1 MERRTFLQCLRPN
14 LYQVEDDVWP
24 PKREKTSSSSSSSS
38 SSCCLPLQE
47 VDRDNDESSSTSSS
61 LPRTVV
67 VSIEPV
73 EGEPACFAN
82 RRNDDNGNGN
92 GNGDDGNNQRGS
104 GSLKR
109 HRLEL
114 RNDPAMCAFDMAFV
128 GCLPLGRNNG
138 NGSHKT
144 ASSTTSSMH
153 HQPGQPHMTSPCTS
167 TTSAST
173 RLSHSQ
179 QSKHSPASAIRA
191 NEVKV
196 FFRFEEKYVFGVR
209 LSSIRNA
216 KIVPSSECN
225 QSVPVSL
232 VVRLDNCSFR
242 MFFLDDLPP
251 LNDREVKQAGKD
263 CNDVSKQSLDTL
275 SYAMRYFNIHI
286 LNASQTTTQAT
297 TPINKTTFLHNNI
310 SILESEHYSSQIY
323 DAKKKDKVCANTK
336 RKYETSLSNRYQSQ
350 VLVQASDHMT
360 DRLAEYNVMMHENEV
375 DIEAVLSLCASH
387 TDFAGHEGVEKLS
400 NTCEEVGILLTGIA
414 IRNSSLQALHTDA
427 MTAKTERKNVE
438 EAYIEASQNIE
449 GALDKLFP
457 DPRVRVSKKAKVTEP
472 NKDVINERARVASF
486 IHSCVV
492 SKAYSHLSKMIFNE
506 N

>member
-1 MERRTFLQCLRPN
+1 MERQTFLQCLSPN
-14 LYQVEDDVWP
+14 LYQVEDAVWP
-24 PKREKTSSSSSSSS
+24 PKRDKTSSSS

-47 VDRDNDESSSTSSS
+47 QDRDDDESSSTSSS

-73 EGEPACFAN
+73 EGQPACFVN
-82 RRNDDNGNGN
+82 RRNDDDND
-92 GNGDDGNNQRGS
+92 NGDGDDDQRGS

-109 HRLEL
+109 RRLEL

-128 GCLPLGRNNG
+128 GCLSLSRSNG

-179 QSKHSPASAIRA
+179 QSKHSPASAIRT
-191 NEVKV
+191 NEVKL

-251 LNDREVKQAGKD
+251 LNDREVKQARED
-263 CNDVSKQSLDTL
+263 CNDASKQSLETL

-286 LNASQTTTQAT
+286 LTAFQTTTQAT
-297 TPINKTTFLHNNI
+297 TPINKTMSLHNKLV
-310 SILESEHYSSQIY
+310 LEGEHYSSQIH
-323 DAKKKDKVCANTK
+323 DEKKRDRVCTSTK
-336 RKYETSLSNRYQSQ
+336 QKYGGSPSSRYQSQ

-360 DRLAEYNVMMHENEV
+360 NKLAEYNTMLNENEV
-375 DIEAVLSLCASH
+375 DIEAVLSLCVSH
-387 TDFAGHEGVEKLS
+387 TDFAGHEGVKKLS
-400 NTCEEVGILLTGIA
+400 NKCEEMGILLSRVA
-414 IRNSSLQALHTDA
+414 IRNTSLRALHTDA
-427 MTAKTERKNVE
+427 FTAKTEKKNVE

-457 DPRVRVSKKAKVTEP
+457 DPRLRVSKKAKVTES
-472 NKDVINERARVASF
+472 NKDVSNERARVASF
-486 IHSCVV
+486 IHSCVI
-492 SKAYSHLSKMIFNE
+492 SKAYSHLSKMILNE
-506 N
+506 K